1 MARNC
6 ISIGNEEMHPDC
18 VKSRIAHEKKQN
30 MMLFLF
36 RVAGRRAE
44 GDSGPDTNVLL
55 AYCLNLN
62 FSPCFGEMGLKTL
75 GGSSSQWRQ

>member
-1 MARNC
+1 MAGNC

-30 MMLFLF
+30 TMLFLF

-44 GDSGPDTNVLL
+44 RDSGPDTNVLL
-55 AYCLNLN
+55 VYCLNLN
-62 FSPCFGEMGLKTL
+62 FSPYFGEVRLRTL
-75 GGSSSQWRQ
+75 GGNSSQWRR